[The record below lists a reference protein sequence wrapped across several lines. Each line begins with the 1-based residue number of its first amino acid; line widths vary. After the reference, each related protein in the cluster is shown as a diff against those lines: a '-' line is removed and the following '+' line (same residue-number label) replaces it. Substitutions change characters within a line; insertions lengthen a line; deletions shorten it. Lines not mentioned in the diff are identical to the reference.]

1 MSISM
6 YVYSNLIVTINIIG
20 MIIGSIHIEIAICK
34 RKKNKRE
41 KNAKIYS
48 LNLYCANHITNFF
61 F

>member
-1 MSISM
+1 M
-6 YVYSNLIVTINIIG
+6 YIYSNLIVIINIIV
-20 MIIGSIHIEIAICK
+20 MIIGSIHIGIAICK
-34 RKKNKRE
+34 RKKNKCE

>member
-1 MSISM
+1 M
-6 YVYSNLIVTINIIG
+6 YIYSNLIVTINIIG

-48 LNLYCANHITNFF
+48 LNLYYANHITNFF